1 MLGRNVVNSLPLFVG
16 FFFWL
21 PVSGQDSQPQTVP
34 VHLEVN
40 AGTPMRLY
48 ITKRVSYRL
57 GEAVQAKVAEP
68 VWAFDRIVIPA
79 GTVVHGQV
87 TELNPVPG
95 MERAMSIVR
104 GDFTPL
110 KRAQVSF
117 TKLVLPDGKS
127 FQLDSP
133 PSVGLG
139 SLYVS
144 PPPPK
149 NTPTKK
155 SPRNP
160 NSKSAQI
167 QRFLKQQ
174 AQNQANA
181 KSRGLFDGVRAKNK
195 KEWLEDFLWAKLPY
209 HPQYYR
215 TGMRFDAVLNKS
227 LDFGDITL
235 NAADLKGLGVEAPA
249 DTPVV
254 MRLLTTVSSGDAH
267 VGDPLTGVLS
277 QPLYSRDH
285 QLALPEGTQLTG
297 KITLAQPARMFH
309 RGGQIRFTFDNVK
322 VPNIA
327 STGPPPEPE
336 RTQTQLTA
344 AEPTS
349 GPLKVDPEGTAKA
362 TEPKS
367 RFLRPVVAGLVAAK
381 SLDNDSGKTS
391 SGGANAN
398 YSGRG
403 LGGFSGF
410 GLLGTFVIYGP
421 KPLGTAMGFYGL
433 AWSVYS
439 TVVSRGREVVFEKN
453 SPIAIRFGPPPRK
466 R

>member
-1 MLGRNVVNSLPLFVG
+1 MLHLVNFFSLGVALLF
-16 FFFWL
+16 L
-21 PVSGQDSQPQTVP
+21 PPILCQESPPQGVP
-34 VHLEVN
+34 IHLEVR
-40 AGTPMRLY
+40 AGTPLRLY

-57 GEAVQAKVAEP
+57 GEPVQGKFAEP

-87 TELNPVPG
+87 TELNPAPG

-117 TKLVLPDGKS
+117 TNLILPDGKR
-127 FQLDSP
+127 FQLDVQQSL
-133 PSVGLG
+133 GLG
-139 SLYVS
+139 SIFVP

-149 NTPTKK
+149 NGATNKK
-155 SPRNP
+155 PHNP

-167 QRFLKQQ
+167 SRFLKKQ
-174 AQNQANA
+174 AEAQANSR
-181 KSRGLFDGVRAKNK
+181 SRGLFDGVRAKNK
-195 KEWLEDFLWAKLPY
+195 KEWLEDWLWAKLPY

-215 TGMRFDAVLNKS
+215 TGMRFDAVLKEP
-227 LDFGDITL
+227 LDFGDTTMSD
-235 NAADLKGLGVEAPA
+235 ADLRGLGVEAPA

-254 MRLLTTVSSGDAH
+254 MRLLTTVSSADAH
-267 VGDPLTGVLS
+267 VGDPLNGVLT

-285 QLALPEGTQLTG
+285 RLALPEGTQLTG
-297 KITLAQPARMFH
+297 KITLAHHARMLH
-309 RGGQIRFTFDNVK
+309 RGGQLRFTFDNVK
-322 VPNIA
+322 VPTIA
-327 STGPPPEPE
+327 SAPAPVPEE
-336 RTQTQLTA
+336 RTQAQLTA

-362 TEPKS
+362 TEPKT
-367 RFLRPVVAGLVAAK
+367 RLLRPVIAGLVAAK
-381 SLDNDSGKTS
+381 SLDNDAGKTS

-410 GLLGTFVIYGP
+410 GLLGTFAMYGP
-421 KPLGTAMGFYGL
+421 KPLGTALGFYGL

-439 TVVSRGREVVFEKN
+439 TVISRGRDVVFEKN
-453 SPIAIRFGPPPRK
+453 SAMSIRFGPPPRSH
-466 R
+466 